1 MGLLGKD
8 AQPHGLC
15 PDLLPLPFL
24 PLHAS
29 SLQVATQQRKKGAD
43 ERPFFSLSCRT
54 FYCPELNQIPV
65 SHMDKREREHAEHNP
80 TTLSRHLLPASSY
93 PVPGLWQW
101 LLMLWEILW
110 GEKKPAWEERRKA
123 SSRDCPQLTK
133 MLRAEHRLQ
142 RALELH
148 GQADTDRR

>member
-8 AQPHGLC
+8 AQPHGIC

-80 TTLSRHLLPASSY
+80 ATLSRHLLPASSY

-110 GEKKPAWEERRKA
+110 GEKKNN
-123 SSRDCPQLTK
+123 LG
-133 MLRAEHRLQ
+133 RAEKSLMQ
-142 RALELH
+142 GLSPTDKNVESRASFAESS
-148 GQADTDRR
+148 

>member
-43 ERPFFSLSCRT
+43 ERPFFSLSCHT

-80 TTLSRHLLPASSY
+80 ATLSRHLLPASSY

-110 GEKKPAWEERRKA
+110 GEKKTN
-123 SSRDCPQLTK
+123 LG
-133 MLRAEHRLQ
+133 RAEKSLMQ
-142 RALELH
+142 GLSPTDENVESRASFA
-148 GQADTDRR
+148 GSS

>member
-54 FYCPELNQIPV
+54 FYCPELNLIPV

-80 TTLSRHLLPASSY
+80 ATLSRHLLPASSY

-110 GEKKPAWEERRKA
+110 GEKKK
-123 SSRDCPQLTK
+123 QLGKSGEKPHPGTVPN
-133 MLRAEHRLQ
+133 
-142 RALELH
+142 
-148 GQADTDRR
+148 

>member
-1 MGLLGKD
+1 MLGKD
-8 AQPHGLC
+8 AQPHGIC

-80 TTLSRHLLPASSY
+80 ATLSRHLLPASSY

-110 GEKKPAWEERRKA
+110 GEKKNN
-123 SSRDCPQLTK
+123 LG
-133 MLRAEHRLQ
+133 RAEKSLIQ
-142 RALELH
+142 GLSPTDENVESRASFAESS
-148 GQADTDRR
+148 

>member
-80 TTLSRHLLPASSY
+80 ATLSRHLLPASSY

-110 GEKKPAWEERRKA
+110 GEKKNN
-123 SSRDCPQLTK
+123 LG
-133 MLRAEHRLQ
+133 RAEKSLMQ
-142 RALELH
+142 GLSPTDKNVESRASFAESS
-148 GQADTDRR
+148 

>member
-80 TTLSRHLLPASSY
+80 ATLSRHLLPASSY

-101 LLMLWEILW
+101 LHMLWEILW
-110 GEKKPAWEERRKA
+110 GEKKNN
-123 SSRDCPQLTK
+123 LG
-133 MLRAEHRLQ
+133 RAEKSLIQ
-142 RALELH
+142 GLSPTDKNVESRASFAESS
-148 GQADTDRR
+148 